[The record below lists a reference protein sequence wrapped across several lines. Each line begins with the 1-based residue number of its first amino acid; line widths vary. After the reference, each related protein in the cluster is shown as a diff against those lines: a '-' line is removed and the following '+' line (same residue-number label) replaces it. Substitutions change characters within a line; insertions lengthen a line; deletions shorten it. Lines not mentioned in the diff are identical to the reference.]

1 MGTFF
6 NPNVILAGFCSF
18 LLSSCGEITEFKEP
32 TTPLPAKF
40 AAPAEST
47 QKASVQA
54 PWWRNFRDPTL
65 DKLVTIALQDNLQLA
80 QARLRVQEADALVL
94 TSQPI
99 FDVSGRIE
107 GQVADSALGGNRELA
122 SITGRATIFGTQ
134 RYRTEAARARGQI
147 AVAELDAARLLVLSN
162 LTTAYID
169 LRFVQ
174 KRLGLKYQEL
184 KSWKQTA
191 ADLNELE
198 KEGATTRI
206 EVLQPI
212 AEISETRAEISVL
225 IIEVERQK
233 NRIAT
238 LLGKVAGVNAV
249 NLNYNGQPYP
259 RFRTSSG
266 VPADLLSNR
275 PDIRSAE
282 SAYRLAVAELNEA
295 EAARYPSL
303 DLTGT
308 LLGRSDLSPSRN
320 GIAIL
325 GLNIPIFDQ
334 GARQARVK
342 AQHARADST
351 FLQWKSRVLVAMEEV
366 ETLLVAQRK
375 LNNAVGSSGQ
385 AVKLNTEALTLSRE
399 VFKAQELSVLD
410 FVRLQRN
417 KLTAEANLAQNRRQR
432 ALNYV
437 ALQIALGAGSGVK
450 LVAPQSATTN

>member
-1 MGTFF
+1 MGIGPVKICFAS
-6 NPNVILAGFCSF
+6 VCSLWLAGCAEF
-18 LLSSCGEITEFKEP
+18 GQITEYQKP

-40 AAPAEST
+40 AAPVASQ
-47 QKASVQA
+47 QKVSVQNA
-54 PWWRNFRDPTL
+54 WWRNFRDPTL
-65 DKLVTIALQDNLQLA
+65 DRLVAIALQDNLQLA
-80 QARLRVQEADALVL
+80 QARLRVDEADALVL
-94 TSQPI
+94 TTETV

-107 GQVADSALGGNRELA
+107 GQVADSALGGDRNLA

-134 RYRTEAARARGQI
+134 RYRNEAARARSLI
-147 AVAELDAARLLVLSN
+147 AQDELDAARLLVLSN

-184 KSWKQTA
+184 KSWQQTSS
-191 ADLNELE
+191 DLNELAAA
-198 KEGATTRI
+198 GATTRI
-206 EVLQPI
+206 EVLQPV

-225 IIEVERQK
+225 LVEVERQK

-259 RFRTSSG
+259 RIKTSSG

-295 EAARYPSL
+295 EAAQYPSL

-342 AQHARADST
+342 AQHARVDAAY
-351 FLQWKSRVLVAMEEV
+351 LQWKSRVLIAMEETQ
-366 ETLLVAQRK
+366 TLLLAQSK
-375 LNNAVGSSGQ
+375 LNNAVGSSSQ
-385 AVKLNTEALTLSRE
+385 AVKLNTEALNLSRE
-399 VFKAQELSVLD
+399 VFRAQELSVLD

-437 ALQIALGAGSGVK
+437 ALQIALGAGSATQV
-450 LVAPQSATTN
+450 VAPTN

>member
-1 MGTFF
+1 MGTFIAPKF
-6 NPNVILAGFCSF
+6 ILGGLCSV
-18 LLSSCGEITEFKEP
+18 LLVSCGEITEYKEP
-32 TTPLPAKF
+32 TQPLPAKF
-40 AAPAEST
+40 AAPDANVK
-47 QKASVQA
+47 QVSVQA
-54 PWWRNFRDPTL
+54 PWWRDFRDPTL
-65 DKLVTIALQDNLQLA
+65 DKLVAIALKDNLQLA
-80 QARLRVQEADALVL
+80 QARLRVKEADALVL
-94 TSQPI
+94 VSEPVVDI
-99 FDVSGRIE
+99 SGRIE
-107 GQVADSALGGNRELA
+107 TQVADSALGGDRDLA
-122 SITGRATIFGTQ
+122 SITGRATLFGSQ
-134 RYRTEAARARGQI
+134 RYRKEAARARAQV
-147 AVAELDAARLLVLSN
+147 ALAELDAARLLLLSN
-162 LTTAYID
+162 LTSAYID

-184 KSWKQTA
+184 KSWQQTA
-191 ADLNELE
+191 ADLDILE
-198 KEGATTRI
+198 REGATTRL
-206 EVLQPI
+206 EVLQPT

-238 LLGKVAGVNAV
+238 LLGKVAGVNEV

-259 RFRTSSG
+259 RFRASSG

-282 SAYRLAVAELNEA
+282 SSYRLAVAELNVA
-295 EAARYPSL
+295 EADQYPSL

-308 LLGRSDLSPSRN
+308 ILGRSDLSPSRN

-325 GLNIPIFDQ
+325 GLNIPIFNQ
-334 GARQARVK
+334 GALKATVDAR
-342 AQHARADST
+342 HARADAA

-375 LNNAVGSSGQ
+375 LQNAVGSSGQ
-385 AVKLNTEALTLSRE
+385 AVKLNTEAVELSRE

-437 ALQIALGAGSGVK
+437 ALQIALGAGS
-450 LVAPQSATTN
+450 AAQPIAQSN